1 MKLALSFAAC
11 LLCFTCLSQGGSE
24 TRKSPI
30 SNFRMWGGI
39 GGQQSRID
47 GQWQAGDGASTAS
60 FEAAELLAGGM
71 GMHLGLQLELFDAVH
86 AGLLWQGDKI
96 DALPLQG
103 MLDQRIYQQSV
114 RLRVGV
120 DLLKHDMFSWY
131 LFMGLHPARIGINTQ
146 REDSTGTFVTETTI
160 FAAKIPGINFGTGA
174 MMFFKDESAGILFE
188 VGYQDVTLEA
198 RSFERTG
205 SPFQG
210 GVPSGSLVMRGFE
223 GRIGLAVRL
232 NHRN

>member
-1 MKLALSFAAC
+1 MKFAFSFAVC
-11 LLCFTCLSQGGSE
+11 LLWLTCLSQDGSK

-30 SNFRMWGGI
+30 SNFRMWGGL
-39 GGQQSRID
+39 GAQQSRID
-47 GQWQAGDGASTAS
+47 GQWQAGTGASTTS

-86 AGLLWQGDKI
+86 AGLLWQGDRI

-103 MLDQRIYQQSV
+103 IVDQRIYQQSV

-120 DLLKHDMFSWY
+120 DLLKHDMFSWFV
-131 LFMGLHPARIGINTQ
+131 FMGLHPARMGINTQ
-146 REDSTGTFVTETTI
+146 RQDSAGTFVTETTI
-160 FAAKIPGINFGTGA
+160 FASKIPGVNFGTGA
-174 MMFFKDESAGILFE
+174 TMFFKDESAGILFE

-210 GVPSGSLVMRGFE
+210 GVTSGSLVMRGFE